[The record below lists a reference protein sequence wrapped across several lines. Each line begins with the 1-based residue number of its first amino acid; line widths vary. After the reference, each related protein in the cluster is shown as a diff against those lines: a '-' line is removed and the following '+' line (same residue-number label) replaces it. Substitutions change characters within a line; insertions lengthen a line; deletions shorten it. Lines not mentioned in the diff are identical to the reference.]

1 MTLPA
6 ARDLFAD
13 AQSFPSLFD
22 GVSDTT
28 AVEPDAVVHSLAEV
42 PDLVRGWR

>member
-1 MTLPA
+1 MTFTA

-22 GVSDTT
+22 GAAEPAATDTV
-28 AVEPDAVVHSLAEV
+28 AAEPMPAE
-42 PDLVRGWR
+42 PPMMSAEAP